1 MQGVRSRYHP
11 PMTSADSWLWEVL
24 PPEKRVGLGE
34 LASLRAPGAALTAGF
49 ATALLDGNPWLS
61 ALRHL
66 GHTVSVDPRMVPI
79 EEGETSLN
87 ANSHQALGC
96 LLPLLLGREE
106 GLRLTMI
113 GTLAGGNHG
122 LDHALTVL
130 SRSFADAGRARAALY
145 ETMSDAALASAGA
158 LLAGCRP
165 QVRKAFSHLPAA
177 VWRARALRLPAAR
190 IAAPD
195 AGRLAG
201 LGAALGLDPW
211 LRELLAAVRE
221 AMAAAG
227 LNTAADLFLLLRSAL
242 LHRLG
247 AMLGASGLA
256 HVPATLEHLIARG
269 TGAAVAQRTVGELAA
284 RWHAAFVLAT
294 RGRERPAARFGRARF
309 RVLNYYD
316 PVALLL
322 RGASPNPRLQAGW
335 RSLEASFATG
345 AVAGDPEIAGLPL
358 AELLSRGYGLSG
370 KLVYLA
376 VREVN
381 GGVVCNQ
388 IFPSPAADVFA
399 ALADPLHPGRV
410 LALRWIDVYGG
421 WQPAHAG
428 GRRPQLDLLALAQW
442 LERAA
447 DPPRTLARVFRALRG
462 FGCDARAPRAAL
474 VLDETPGVFRLG

>member
-1 MQGVRSRYHP
+1 
-11 PMTSADSWLWEVL
+11 MTSATDGWLWKAL
-24 PPEKRVGLGE
+24 PDEKRVGLGE
-34 LASLRAPGAALTAGF
+34 LSSLRAPGAALTPGF
-49 ATALLDGNPWLS
+49 AAALLDDNPWLA
-61 ALRHL
+61 ALRRL
-66 GHTVSVDPRMVPI
+66 GHTAGVDPRMVPI

-96 LLPLLLGREE
+96 LLALLLGREQ

-113 GTLAGGNHG
+113 GTMAGGNHG
-122 LDHALTVL
+122 LDHALAAL
-130 SRSFADAGRARAALY
+130 SRSFADAGRARAALH
-145 ETMSDAALASAGA
+145 ETLGEAALASAEE

-165 QVRKAFSHLPAA
+165 QVRKAFAHLPAA
-177 VWRARALRLPAAR
+177 VRRARALRLPAAR

-195 AGRLAG
+195 ADRLAG

-227 LNTAADLFLLLRSAL
+227 LRTAADLFLLLRSAL

-247 AMLGASGLA
+247 AMLGAGGLA
-256 HVPATLEHLIARG
+256 HVPATLEHLILRG
-269 TGAAVAQRTVGELAA
+269 TGEALPQHTVRELAA
-284 RWHAAFVLAT
+284 RWHAAFALVT
-294 RGRERPAARFGRARF
+294 RGRERPVPRFGKARF

-316 PVALLL
+316 PTALLL
-322 RGASPNPRLQAGW
+322 RGASTNPRLHAGW
-335 RSLEASFATG
+335 RSLDASFATG
-345 AVAGDPEIAGLPL
+345 AVSGDPEIAGLPL

-376 VREVN
+376 VRAVN

-421 WQPAHAG
+421 WQEAHAG
-428 GRRPQLDLLALAQW
+428 VRRPQLDLLALAQW
-442 LERAA
+442 LRRAA
-447 DPPRTLARVFRALRG
+447 DPPGTLARLFSALRG

-474 VLDETPGVFRLG
+474 VLDERPGVFHLG